1 MAVKVWDTQANAFKD
16 AEIPM
21 VWDGASGAYK
31 ESTGLVYDESTG
43 AWDERWGAEQEGVLY
58 NKGNECVK
66 VTGGWAST
74 VYATNSVVKM
84 NSDNMYL
91 HTYRASVHTRQKVD
105 LSGYN
110 KLIVRF
116 SQIKGRSSSSYA
128 TVLIL
133 IANSLADQ
141 TQYNWGWGISF
152 ERGYTKRLMDID
164 SAATTLT
171 NKILNDYELS
181 MDISQINTQQYIC
194 ITVDDDNSTAYGYIT
209 EVYLSN

>member
-1 MAVKVWDTQANAFKD
+1 MAVKIWDAQSNAFKD

-21 VWDGASGAYK
+21 VWDSQAGAYK
-31 ESTGLVYDESTG
+31 ESTGLVYDEIAG
-43 AWDERWGAEQEGVLY
+43 AWNERWGAEQEGVLY

-74 VYATNSVVKM
+74 NYAQNSVVNM

-110 KLIVRF
+110 KLVVRF
-116 SQIKGRSSSSYA
+116 SQIKGRSVSGYP

-141 TQYNWGWGISF
+141 TNYNYGWGIVWD
-152 ERGYTKRLMDID
+152 RGYTKRLMDID
-164 SAATTLT
+164 STATTLT

-181 MDISQINTQQYIC
+181 MDISQINTQQYINIC
-194 ITVDDDNSTAYGYIT
+194 VDDNNSAAYGYIT